1 MVLRAEDVPG
11 GGYHPREEGIQW
23 GGWWQTKDDEVTQKI
38 PNYNDDSCSFIVI
51 YFQNL
56 PPATTELLCIV
67 GANPKFIPW
76 LNKYFLSVCP
86 VPGISVNSNKNPSPR
101 ANPGFKGPRAQ
112 LEAGLWNS

>member
-1 MVLRAEDVPG
+1 MVLRAEDVQGVVTRG
-11 GGYHPREEGIQW
+11 GEEGIRW
-23 GGWWQTKDDEVTQKI
+23 GGWWQMKGDEVTQKI
-38 PNYNDDSCSFIVI
+38 PGYNDDSCSFIVI
-51 YFQNL
+51 YFQSL
-56 PPATTELLCIV
+56 PAAAIELLCIV
-67 GANPKFIPW
+67 GVNPKFIPW